1 MQLEEEFETL
11 LGIENNGSGPEID
24 GDAMAQ
30 ALANMSRCATIQA
43 LLTLSR
49 LARRALSQQRAGF
62 RGLRT
67 FDARQADDRAG
78 VGLAEAGGARL
89 NTASECSA

>member
-30 ALANMSRCATIQA
+30 AIQA
-43 LLTLSR
+43 LLTFSR
-49 LARRALSQQRAGF
+49 LARRALSQRRTGL

-78 VGLAEAGGARL
+78 GGLAEAGGARL